1 MQLHC
6 IVDNLSAHGTP
17 LIEEF
22 LDRPEN
28 HHVLLHNTPTHAS
41 WLNQIVLWFSIM
53 QRRLI
58 RHGEFD
64 SSMNLAN
71 RIIEFTKSY
80 NCKAKPFRWTC
91 EGRPLQS
98 RKSH

>member
-1 MQLHC
+1 M
-6 IVDNLSAHGTP
+6 TP
-17 LIEEF
+17 RGRLIPSCVSPKPSHQGIP
-22 LDRPEN
+22 LW
-28 HHVLLHNTPTHAS
+28 HNTPTHAS

-58 RHGEFD
+58 RHGEID

-80 NCKAKPFRWTC
+80 NCKAKPFRWTY